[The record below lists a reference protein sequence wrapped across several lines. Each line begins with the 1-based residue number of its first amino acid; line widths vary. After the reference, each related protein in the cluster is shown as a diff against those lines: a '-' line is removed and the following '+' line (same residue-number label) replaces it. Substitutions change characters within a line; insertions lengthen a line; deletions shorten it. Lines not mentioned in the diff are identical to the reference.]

1 MLIALTSNIKKH
13 YKNYCDFVDYYW
25 INFFEKKKINF
36 IVLPNS
42 KIATASILNKFK
54 KKIDIVILQGGN
66 DIYTKNKTINKRH
79 AIEKYVIDFSIKN
92 KLPVLGICRGMQ
104 VLNLFFGGKLIK
116 VKNHMRS
123 FHQIKYFNK
132 NNFLKKRVLKVST
145 KALHRLTTK
154 KKKNARLLELR
165 SFKLAISSIFQKDV
179 VTPFALH
186 RRHIR
191 SLRLRVLLLLLLLLL
206 VAMRIP
212 II

>member
-92 KLPVLGICRGMQ
+92 KLPVLGLCRGMQ

-132 NNFLKKRVLKVST
+132 NNFLKKRVLKVNSF
-145 KALHRLTTK
+145 HNFGINK
-154 KKKNARLLELR
+154 KILGTNLETIAVAPDNTIEEFKHLKYKIYGTMWHPERENNYKKLY
-165 SFKLAISSIFQKDV
+165 KLIKF
-179 VTPFALH
+179 
-186 RRHIR
+186 
-191 SLRLRVLLLLLLLLL
+191 
-206 VAMRIP
+206 